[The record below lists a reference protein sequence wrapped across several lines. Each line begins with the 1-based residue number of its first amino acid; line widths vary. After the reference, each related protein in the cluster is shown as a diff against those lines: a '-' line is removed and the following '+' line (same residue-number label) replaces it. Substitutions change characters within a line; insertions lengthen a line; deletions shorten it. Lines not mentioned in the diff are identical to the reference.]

1 MFQVLDGCPW
11 VLPRPVFVL
20 TSEQWGWRSEDGI
33 QSSYT
38 LRVKVT
44 KEGAADAIAQVR
56 LCLLA

>member
-1 MFQVLDGCPW
+1 
-11 VLPRPVFVL
+11 VFVL
-20 TSEQWGWRSEDGI
+20 TSQQWGWRSEDGI

-56 LCLLA
+56 LCWLA